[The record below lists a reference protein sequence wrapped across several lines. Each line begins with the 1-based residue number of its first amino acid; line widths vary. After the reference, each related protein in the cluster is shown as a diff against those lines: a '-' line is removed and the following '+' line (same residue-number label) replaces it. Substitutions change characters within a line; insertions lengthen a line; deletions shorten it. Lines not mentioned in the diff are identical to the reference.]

1 MVLSK
6 EELLEALR
14 HETQILV
21 HLAGKADPSMHDYRP
36 TKSQRSMFELLRYMA
51 IMGPLQISLIKD
63 DGFNGP
69 ALRAAWSEGEKR
81 SQEMTWDQAVEA
93 IRAQADEYDRLL
105 GDWTDADWRGEI
117 DMFGR
122 RVSRGKTVVTLVLN
136 AHAAYRT
143 QLFCYLKACGRE
155 ELGTMNLWGGV
166 DPPARSATDAEGVPA
181 SSGFGRCCSA

>member
-6 EELLEALR
+6 DELLDALR

-36 TKSQRSMFELLRYMA
+36 TKSQRSMLELLRYLA
-51 IMGPLQISLIKD
+51 IMGPLQIGLIKS

-69 ALRAAWSEGEKR
+69 ALRAAWSDAEKR
-81 SQEMTWDQAVEA
+81 SQEMTFDEAVSV
-93 IRAQADEYDRLL
+93 IGGQADEYERLL
-105 GDWTDADWRGEI
+105 KGWADADWRGEI

-122 RVSRGKTVVTLVLN
+122 RVSRGKMVVTLVLN

-155 ELGTMNLWGGV
+155 ELGTMNLWGGA
-166 DPPARSATDAEGVPA
+166 DPPARSA
-181 SSGFGRCCSA
+181 S